1 LRARRPAS
9 RGGAA
14 EELAR
19 LAAFDD
25 DPGTPVCASP
35 AYWLEF
41 ARGAPDVTLSGDG
54 SARWAEDVSFHG
66 TLDDGVFTIDR

>member
-1 LRARRPAS
+1 MTI
-9 RGGAA
+9 RG
-14 EELAR
+14 
-19 LAAFDD
+19 AFVIEYGKPMLCSGVALDD

-66 TLDDGVFTIDR
+66 TLDEGVFTIDR